1 MTTAPTAP
9 TRTDR
14 YPTRVT
20 GKAVTQPRVDPTV
33 WGTREGPLTRHELER
48 YEADGFHV
56 FDNLLSEQEVQLY
69 RAELRRLSEDPAIL
83 AGDRVVLEPDSD
95 RLRSVF
101 EVEKVSEVFADL
113 LASPRLTDVARQVL
127 GSEVYVHQS
136 RVNYKPGFGG
146 AQFDWHSDFETW
158 HAEDGMPRPRAFS
171 VSIALSENYEFNG
184 PLMVMPGTHRTF
196 VPSVGE
202 TPLDFHKESL
212 RVHKITVG
220 SPGPEHLT
228 RMAQEH
234 GIRQIAGPAG
244 SAVMFD
250 SNLMHGSNGNITPFA
265 RSNIFIVYNSV
276 ENLLEEP
283 YAAPVPRP
291 QHLGNREFPRGM

>member
-1 MTTAPTAP
+1 MTTT
-9 TRTDR
+9 TRTDL
-14 YPTRVT
+14 YPTRIT
-20 GKAVTQPRVDPTV
+20 GEATARTRPDPTV
-33 WGTREGPLTRHELER
+33 WGDHEGPLTRQER
-48 YEADGFHV
+48 DRYAADGYHV
-56 FDNLLSEQEVQLY
+56 FDSLLTPREVETY
-69 RAELRRLSEDPAIL
+69 RAELRRLSEDPVLL
-83 AGDRVVLEPDSD
+83 ASDRVVLEPDSD
-95 RLRSVF
+95 RVRSIF
-101 EVEKVSEVFADL
+101 EVDKVSELFAGL

-127 GSEVYVHQS
+127 GSDVYVHQS

-146 AQFDWHSDFETW
+146 AEFDWHSDFETW

-196 VPSVGE
+196 IPSIGA

-212 RVHKITVG
+212 RVHRITVG
-220 SPGPEHLT
+220 SPGQEHLS
-228 RMAQEH
+228 RMAHEH

-250 SNLMHGSNGNITPFA
+250 SNLLHGSNGNITPFS

-276 ENLLEEP
+276 ENTLEEP
-283 YAAPVPRP
+283 FAAPRPRP
-291 QHLGNREFPRGM
+291 QHLGNREFVRGR

>member
-1 MTTAPTAP
+1 MTVAQ
-9 TRTDR
+9 RIDL
-14 YPTRVT
+14 YPTRVS
-20 GKAVTQPRVDPTV
+20 GKAVTRPRVDPTV
-33 WGTREGPLTRHELER
+33 WGDGPGPLTGAELER
-48 YEADGFHV
+48 YDADGFHV
-56 FDNLLSEQEVQLY
+56 FDSLLPPQEVETY
-69 RAELRRLSEDPAIL
+69 RAELRRLSQDPALL
-83 AGDRVVLEPDSD
+83 ASDRVVLEPDSA

-101 EVEKVSEVFADL
+101 EVEKVSTVFADL
-113 LASPRLTDVARQVL
+113 LNSPRLMDVARQVL
-127 GSEVYVHQS
+127 SSDVYVHQS

-184 PLMVMPGTHRTF
+184 PLMVMPGTHKTF

-202 TPLDFHKESL
+202 TPDDFHKESL
-212 RVHKITVG
+212 RVHRITVG
-220 SPGPEHLT
+220 SPGEEHLT
-228 RMAQEH
+228 RMADQH

-250 SNLMHGSNGNITPFA
+250 SNLLHGSNGNITPFA

-283 YAAPVPRP
+283 FAAPRPRP

>member
-1 MTTAPTAP
+1 MTTLARP
-9 TRTDR
+9 DL
-14 YPTRVT
+14 YPTRVA
-20 GKAVTQPRVDPTV
+20 GEAVPRPRLDPSV
-33 WGTREGPLTRHELER
+33 WGAHEGPLTARELER
-48 YEADGFHV
+48 YESDGYHV
-56 FDNLLSEQEVQLY
+56 FDNLLTPEEVGTY
-69 RAELRRLSEDPAIL
+69 RAELQRLSEDSELL
-83 AGDRVVLEPDSD
+83 ASERVVLEPDSD

-101 EVEKVSEVFADL
+101 EVEKVSELFAGL

-127 GSEVYVHQS
+127 GSDVYVHQS

-146 AQFDWHSDFETW
+146 AEFDWHSDFETW

-184 PLMVMPGTHRTF
+184 PLMVMPGTHKTF

-202 TPLDFHKESL
+202 TPPDFHKESL
-212 RVHKITVG
+212 RVHRITVG
-220 SPGPEHLT
+220 SPGQDHLT
-228 RMAQEH
+228 RLAHER

-250 SNLMHGSNGNITPFA
+250 SNLLHGSNGNITPFA

-276 ENLLEEP
+276 ENTLERP
-283 YAAPVPRP
+283 FAADRPRP
-291 QHLGNREFPRGM
+291 QHLGNREFNDAG